1 MQFIALLPLMRSTW
15 GISHLSCDHS
25 LCKKRIKAI
34 RFIQVWQQFVT
45 KVTNLVTQSI

>member
-1 MQFIALLPLMRSTW
+1 MQFLALLPLVSITW
-15 GISHLSCDHS
+15 GISHPSCGHS
-25 LCKKRIKAI
+25 LCKKRIGAI

>member
-1 MQFIALLPLMRSTW
+1 MQSIVLLPLVSITW
-15 GISHLSCDHS
+15 GISHPSSGHS
-25 LCKKRIKAI
+25 LCKKRINVI